1 MNNSANLISSSEEPS
16 AMCRLNAGQLK
27 VAPLIAHAVGHTV
40 IRATVGAHELHICI
54 GDTDMDSDYDSLS
67 SVSCWTGCFPLRYDT
82 PGDTS
87 DLEPFIN
94 QLCIHVA
101 GYVGEA
107 ALGDADSLVA
117 TSSAHWFRVG
127 RSELQDA
134 HDASRFLS
142 IQMGISASSVLATCM
157 EVVYLELL
165 ANVETAVELCKAVS
179 TYGSVDDFRLAS
191 ILAGI
196 KEVDLSQK
204 VLKGLEQSKAL
215 VLGRNVA
222 NDLSS
227 RRSNDQDPSTQRSP
241 HDKTGAFLKEAGL

>member
-1 MNNSANLISSSEEPS
+1 
-16 AMCRLNAGQLK
+16 MCRLNAGQLK

-67 SVSCWTGCFPLRYDT
+67 SVSCWTGCVALRYDT
-82 PGDTS
+82 PGDTPGDTR
-87 DLEPFIN
+87 DLESFIN
-94 QLCIHVA
+94 RLCIHVA

-134 HDASRFLS
+134 YDASRFLS

-227 RRSNDQDPSTQRSP
+227 RRSIDQDPSTQRTP
-241 HDKTGAFLKEAGL
+241 HDKAGVFLKEAGL